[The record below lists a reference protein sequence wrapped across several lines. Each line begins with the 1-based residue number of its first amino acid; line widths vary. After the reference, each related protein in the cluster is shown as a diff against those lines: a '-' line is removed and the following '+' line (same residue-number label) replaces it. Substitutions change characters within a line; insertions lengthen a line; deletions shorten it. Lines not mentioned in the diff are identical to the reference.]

1 MATASKTESRLVT
14 EQNIFN
20 YCISGDLKS
29 LKECARSVGQV
40 VHKNSLDGQT
50 CLIVAC
56 RNGHLDVAEY
66 LIDFHGADVEQ
77 VGVVEFEG
85 EQVEG
90 VPPLWCASAAG
101 HLKLVELL
109 ISRGADVNRTT
120 ITNSTA
126 LRAACFDGHE
136 QVVRYLVEHGAN
148 IENPN
153 RHGHT
158 CLMISCY
165 RRHDS
170 IVEYLLSKNA
180 RVNRRS
186 AKGNTALH
194 DCTESGNL
202 KCLQLL
208 LNHRAI
214 MRKDEYGQLPI
225 MSGAN
230 AAFKKI
236 VDYLATVEIP
246 DSTQT
251 ISISEKAAAY
261 DLLGA
266 SLFDRHSLI
275 QDAIAAWY
283 HAINLRQELSTY
295 NNNNGHDNNSGNN
308 KFIPYPVPQC
318 SCMNE
323 SMSCVEGQ
331 STTTTATT
339 SSTNSSNNCW
349 SLISLAAREAIGM
362 AETSRFDEQH
372 YSLTSNWQRHKRSTR
387 IQEILSKSYN
397 STKFHHHHDDHHKS
411 LHQSTRRQKSTTKY
425 SQDLHEL
432 FQRKYKKLQ
441 ADLQNAYQCK
451 FEHLGHSL
459 YRSNSLKDNT
469 SDIQSPSFC
478 SVFLQGSHNSR
489 LGLRRNGSS
498 EYFDQSSPT
507 SSILS
512 QSVYRSSPSPT
523 NSLNFGTSSSSSSS
537 SPLSTTG
544 HQNSSCAG
552 GGGVFVQS
560 VIPVDPILGF
570 EPKCCQIARYRRWLL
585 EPIHHQNY
593 QIRSSTTPGHNNI
606 SNILNNNSTESFIP
620 SKTINQ
626 CPNCKQIL
634 VSMNNIYLNEE
645 SLLSNQSICPI
656 CKTTLMPNHSS
667 NFSNDNKTVHSTN
680 QYSKVS
686 YPYESN
692 NNINSYDNNENNLK
706 YICPIC
712 HFATENHPLIRRL
725 KQCGEEAFGHVCEF
739 QTREDLA
746 SLMSNTHVLRLQSLL
761 IRLRILGP
769 DHPDTIYFIRYR
781 GAIYADADNFH
792 QCLSLWRYA
801 LELQRTFVEPLCH
814 VSQAA
819 FVSFAELFHFV
830 LTNNCIGLPAKDLD
844 PTLIVDCLELA
855 VDNIERGMDY
865 SFYHWHH
872 RHPWSYTAADKEAI
886 NLMRHASLCLHFIAM
901 ILIHYMPN
909 CKALPTLRSIRR
921 HLPDLTQVV
930 EENFNE
936 SLQNSTL
943 NSSNMMMNRQE
954 FIGNSNNIENESQTD
969 SLSTNDMKKRM
980 PIELKQRFFRQVY
993 RLVKL
998 DPRVHRGQSLIHL
1011 ACSPETSTVGR
1022 FVICTFPN
1030 VNVLSLLFELGADAN
1045 CADVDGQ
1052 RPIGHVLAQ
1061 RRLKS
1066 SEHASL
1072 VHTLVKCGAHLDA
1085 TNRNSLTILY
1095 KRFHHVLLE
1104 SHVQTLD
1111 HVTLACR
1118 AARVANH
1125 YGLTAS
1131 NPSVQAYLPNNLL
1144 FFLQMHQ

>member
-331 STTTTATT
+331 STTTTNTT
-339 SSTNSSNNCW
+339 STTNSSNNCW

-397 STKFHHHHDDHHKS
+397 STKFHHHHHHHDHHKS

-425 SQDLHEL
+425 SQDLNEL

-441 ADLQNAYQCK
+441 TDLQNAYQCK

-459 YRSNSLKDNT
+459 YRSNSLKDYT

-544 HQNSSCAG
+544 HQNSSCAA

-656 CKTTLMPNHSS
+656 CKTSLMPNHSS
-667 NFSNDNKTVHSTN
+667 NFSNDNKTVNSTN

-692 NNINSYDNNENNLK
+692 NNNNYDNNENNLK

-886 NLMRHASLCLHFIAM
+886 NLMRHVSLCLHFIAM

-930 EENFNE
+930 EEYFNE

-943 NSSNMMMNRQE
+943 NSSNMMLNRQE
-954 FIGNSNNIENESQTD
+954 YINNNSNNIENESQTD
-969 SLSTNDMKKRM
+969 SLSNNDMKKRM
-980 PIELKQRFFRQVY
+980 PIELKQRFFRQDY
-993 RLVKL
+993 GPTCTPAIIWLL
-998 DPRVHRGQSLIHL
+998 
-1011 ACSPETSTVGR
+1011 GR
-1022 FVICTFPN
+1022 W
-1030 VNVLSLLFELGADAN
+1030 
-1045 CADVDGQ
+1045 
-1052 RPIGHVLAQ
+1052 
-1061 RRLKS
+1061 
-1066 SEHASL
+1066 
-1072 VHTLVKCGAHLDA
+1072 
-1085 TNRNSLTILY
+1085 
-1095 KRFHHVLLE
+1095 
-1104 SHVQTLD
+1104 
-1111 HVTLACR
+1111 
-1118 AARVANH
+1118 
-1125 YGLTAS
+1125 
-1131 NPSVQAYLPNNLL
+1131 
-1144 FFLQMHQ
+1144 

>member
-1 MATASKTESRLVT
+1 
-14 EQNIFN
+14 FN
-20 YCISGDLKS
+20 S
-29 LKECARSVGQV
+29 AFVF
-40 VHKNSLDGQT
+40 
-50 CLIVAC
+50 LIYVS
-56 RNGHLDVAEY
+56 
-66 LIDFHGADVEQ
+66 F
-77 VGVVEFEG
+77 
-85 EQVEG
+85 
-90 VPPLWCASAAG
+90 S
-101 HLKLVELL
+101 
-109 ISRGADVNRTT
+109 
-120 ITNSTA
+120 ITF
-126 LRAACFDGHE
+126 LF
-136 QVVRYLVEHGAN
+136 
-148 IENPN
+148 
-153 RHGHT
+153 
-158 CLMISCY
+158 
-165 RRHDS
+165 
-170 IVEYLLSKNA
+170 
-180 RVNRRS
+180 
-186 AKGNTALH
+186 KGNTALH

-331 STTTTATT
+331 STTTTNTT
-339 SSTNSSNNCW
+339 STTNSSNNCW

-397 STKFHHHHDDHHKS
+397 STKFHHHHHHHDHHKS

-425 SQDLHEL
+425 SQDLNEL

-441 ADLQNAYQCK
+441 TDLQNAYQCK

-459 YRSNSLKDNT
+459 YRSNSLKDYT

-544 HQNSSCAG
+544 HQNSSCAA

-656 CKTTLMPNHSS
+656 CKTSLMPNHSS
-667 NFSNDNKTVHSTN
+667 NFSNDNKTVNSTN

-692 NNINSYDNNENNLK
+692 NNNNYDNNENNLK

-886 NLMRHASLCLHFIAM
+886 NLMRHVSLCLHFIAM

-930 EENFNE
+930 EEYFNE

-943 NSSNMMMNRQE
+943 NSSNMMLNRQE
-954 FIGNSNNIENESQTD
+954 YINNNSNNIENESQTD
-969 SLSTNDMKKRM
+969 SLSNNDMKKRM

-1104 SHVQTLD
+1104 SHVQILD

-1144 FFLQMHQ
+1144 FFLQMHHLMVADDQQLVHTPFVLSRSWSPCAPLVWNQGFPTPLSELAVSTNPVKAPDIRFSSTHFCEQHPCHDKAVSRTSLAEAIYSRGHVRAFREGEQTLPTLGRTRAFGGLRLEVSDFNQNEI

>member
-230 AAFKKI
+230 AAYKKI

-251 ISISEKAAAY
+251 ISVSEKAAAY

-295 NNNNGHDNNSGNN
+295 NNNANSNNNSGNN
-308 KFIPYPVPQC
+308 KFIPHPVPQC

-323 SMSCVEGQ
+323 LMSCVEGQ
-331 STTTTATT
+331 STITTTTTTATT
-339 SSTNSSNNCW
+339 TTTTTTTTTPTTNSSNNCW

-372 YSLTSNWQRHKRSTR
+372 YSLTSNWQRHKRSKR
-387 IQEILSKSYN
+387 IHEILLKCYH
-397 STKFHHHHDDHHKS
+397 STKFHP
-411 LHQSTRRQKSTTKY
+411 STRRQKSTTKY

-432 FQRKYKKLQ
+432 FQRKYQKLQ
-441 ADLQNAYQCK
+441 TDLQNAYQCK

-459 YRSNSLKDNT
+459 YRSNSLKDYT
-469 SDIQSPSFC
+469 IDVQSPPFC

-498 EYFDQSSPT
+498 EYFDQSSSSSSSSST

-512 QSVYRSSPSPT
+512 QGICRSSSSPT
-523 NSLNFGTSSSSSSS
+523 NYLNFGTSSSSSPP
-537 SPLSTTG
+537 PLSTTG
-544 HQNSSCAG
+544 HHSGSCT
-552 GGGVFVQS
+552 GGVFVQS

-585 EPIHHQNY
+585 EPIHQNY
-593 QIRSSTTPGHNNI
+593 QVRSSTTSDHNNT
-606 SNILNNNSTESFIP
+606 SNILHNNTEGFTP
-620 SKTINQ
+620 SKIINQ

-634 VSMNNIYLNEE
+634 VSMNNLSEE
-645 SLLSNQSICPI
+645 SLFSNQSTCPI
-656 CKTTLMPNHSS
+656 CKTSLIVNHSS
-667 NFSNDNKTVHSTN
+667 NSSNENQIVNSAN

-692 NNINSYDNNENNLK
+692 NNNDNYDNNENNLK
-706 YICPIC
+706 YVCPVC

-886 NLMRHASLCLHFIAM
+886 NLMRHVSLCLHFIAM

-921 HLPDLTQVV
+921 QLSNLTHVV

-936 SLQNSTL
+936 LLQNSTVNL
-943 NSSNMMMNRQE
+943 SNIMLNRQE
-954 FIGNSNNIENESQTD
+954 LISNNTTTENESQTD
-969 SLSTNDMKKRM
+969 SLSNDMKKRM

-1022 FVICTFPN
+1022 FVIC
-1030 VNVLSLLFELGADAN
+1030 ADAN

-1104 SHVQTLD
+1104 SRVQILD
-1111 HVTLACR
+1111 HVTLACH